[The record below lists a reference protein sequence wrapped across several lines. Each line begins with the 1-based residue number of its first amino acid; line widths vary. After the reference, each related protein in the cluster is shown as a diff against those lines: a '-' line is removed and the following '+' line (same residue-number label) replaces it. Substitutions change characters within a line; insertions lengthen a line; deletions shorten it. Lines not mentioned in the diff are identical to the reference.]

1 MKGNLPLQKLNENE
15 IVEVIIDL
23 EELKK
28 NDQLNESFLRM
39 MGFWVENI
47 MKSMFGV
54 PFISGGVQGKASD
67 VKAFARA
74 VGNEKKYVETAKKYG
89 LDNPET
95 YKQKSRLDKAVKA
108 FEGKTGIKW
117 PFK

>member
-1 MKGNLPLQKLNENE
+1 MESLNEGE

-47 MKSMFGV
+47 VKHMFGI
-54 PFISGGVQGKASD
+54 PHIAGGIRGKSGD
-67 VKAFARA
+67 IKAFAKA
-74 VGNEKKYVETAKKYG
+74 VGNEKKYIETAKQYG
-89 LDNPET
+89 LNDAKT
-95 YKQKSRLDKAVKA
+95 YKQKSRLTKATDA
-108 FEGKTGIKW
+108 FEKKTGIKW

>member
-1 MKGNLPLQKLNENE
+1 MESLNEGE
-15 IVEVIIDL
+15 IVEMIVDL

-47 MKSMFGV
+47 VKHMFGI
-54 PFISGGVQGKASD
+54 PFVSGGVSGKPAD
-67 VKAFARA
+67 IKAFARA
-74 VGNEKKYVETAKKYG
+74 VGNEKKYIETAKKHG
-89 LDNPET
+89 LDNPAT
-95 YKQKSRLDKAVKA
+95 YKQKSRLQKAVKA
-108 FEGKTGIKW
+108 FEAQTGIKW

>member
-1 MKGNLPLQKLNENE
+1 MESLNEGE

-47 MKSMFGV
+47 VKHMFGV
-54 PFISGGVQGKASD
+54 PHIAGGIRGKSGD
-67 VKAFARA
+67 VKAFAKA
-74 VGNEKKYVETAKKYG
+74 VGNEKRYIETAKQYG
-89 LDNPET
+89 LDDAKT
-95 YKQKSRLDKAVKA
+95 YKQKSRLNKATSA
-108 FEGKTGIKW
+108 FEKKTGIKW

>member
-1 MKGNLPLQKLNENE
+1 MESLNEGE

-28 NDQLNESFLRM
+28 NDQLNESFLKM

-47 MKSMFGV
+47 VKYMFDM
-54 PFISGGVQGKASD
+54 PFVSGGVRGKAGD
-67 VKAFARA
+67 VRAFAKA
-74 VGNEKKYVETAKKYG
+74 VGNEKKYIQAAQQYG
-89 LDNPET
+89 LNDPKT
-95 YKQKSRLDKAVKA
+95 YKQKSRLKKAVDA
-108 FEGKTGIKW
+108 FEKKTGIKW

>member
-1 MKGNLPLQKLNENE
+1 MESLNEGE

-39 MGFWVENI
+39 MGFWVEKI
-47 MKSMFGV
+47 IKHMFGM
-54 PFISGGVQGKASD
+54 PYISGGIRGKPAD
-67 VKAFARA
+67 IKAFARA
-74 VGNEKKYVETAKKYG
+74 VGNEKKYIEAAQQYG
-89 LDNPET
+89 LNDPKT
-95 YKQKSRLDKAVKA
+95 YKQKSKLTKAISS
-108 FEGKTGIKW
+108 FEKKTGIKW

>member
-1 MKGNLPLQKLNENE
+1 METLNESE
-15 IVEVIIDL
+15 IIEIIVDL

-47 MKSMFGV
+47 LKDMFGI
-54 PFISGGVQGKASD
+54 PFVSGAIKGKPSD
-67 VKAFARA
+67 IKAFAKA
-74 VGNEKKYVETAKKYG
+74 VGNEKKYIQAAQQYG
-89 LDNPET
+89 LNDPKT
-95 YKQKSRLDKAVKA
+95 YKQKSRLNKAVDS
-108 FEGKTGIKW
+108 FEKKTGIKW

>member
-1 MKGNLPLQKLNENE
+1 MESLNEGE

-28 NDQLNESFLRM
+28 NDQLNESFLKM

-47 MKSMFGV
+47 VKYMFDM
-54 PFISGGVQGKASD
+54 PFVSGGVRGKASD

-74 VGNEKKYVETAKKYG
+74 VGNEKKYIEAAKQHG
-89 LDNPET
+89 LNDPKT
-95 YKQKSRLDKAVKA
+95 YKQKSRLKKATDA
-108 FEGKTGIKW
+108 FEKKTGIKW

>member
-1 MKGNLPLQKLNENE
+1 MEYLNEGD
-15 IVEVIIDL
+15 ITEVVIDL
-23 EELKK
+23 EQLKS

-47 MKSMFGV
+47 MKGMFGESFV
-54 PFISGGVQGKASD
+54 PGKVSGKSGD

-74 VGNEKKYVETAKKYG
+74 IGNEKRYIEAARKYG
-89 LDNPET
+89 LDNPQN
-95 YKQKSRLDKAVKA
+95 YKQKSRLQKAIKA